1 MTTPP
6 WTGASSVSPT
16 VLEVSTGL
24 HILGVDHEIG
34 REATVVGGQL
44 ITLTHEDIAY
54 RLVPSRTHGC
64 WVISRDG
71 DPALYA
77 LPVETH
83 GPDGSV
89 RATDVAVAVVTLLD
103 QPDRPLRSLGT
114 EPALINLWPDPPD
127 HPLTYA
133 DAQKVSPL
141 KLAGR
146 VGDVLRWLG
155 PAALPTTLAP
165 ADPQR
170 LQRRDLELEHLAS
183 IRALHD
189 HLAAI
194 TANQIH
200 AALISG
206 ATAEQVTLATGLALG
221 EVIAIWTTWA
231 AGQRTLEQDL
241 PHLPQHAAAY
251 DFAQRVLERR
261 RGAGW

>member
-1 MTTPP
+1 MTAAP
-6 WTGASSVSPT
+6 WTGASSVSST
-16 VLEVSTGL
+16 VLEVSTAL
-24 HILGVDHEIG
+24 HILGIDHEIG

-54 RLVPSRTHGC
+54 RLVPSRAHGC

-89 RATDVAVAVVTLLD
+89 RATDVAVAVVTVLD
-103 QPDRPLRSLGT
+103 KPDRPLRSLGT
-114 EPALINLWPDPPD
+114 EPALINLWPAPPE

-133 DAQKVSPL
+133 AAQH
-141 KLAGR
+141 
-146 VGDVLRWLG
+146 VLRWLG

-206 ATAEQVTLATGLALG
+206 ATAEQVTRATGLALG

-231 AGQRTLEQDL
+231 ADQRTLERDL

-251 DFAQRVLERR
+251 DFAERVLSDRLAEL
-261 RGAGW
+261 